1 MMKRHLTPE
10 EIEDI
15 CDQIPINPSIPI
27 DTAVLVRDGL
37 VRGIRQ
43 QLSDIQI
50 YPSGIPELKKEV
62 FMEYHRSLLQPGE
75 MVGVQAAT
83 SIGEPVTQMSLNAFH
98 YSGIS
103 TIGISAGV
111 PRVEEIL
118 NASKKQKMSI
128 MNLYFKNQKTIQE
141 AREHVYHHIT
151 EVYLSAL
158 ATSITA
164 RYVSSWSDL
173 DQGDQEWYRLFF
185 SIFSNQITDEN
196 DEFSMNWMIRFEL
209 DRDRLFKHQIT
220 TLDVAEKIEEAFR
233 DLYVVASPDNIV
245 DVYIDFNC
253 VRMKKTDEH
262 EFERFKDQG
271 IEVRC
276 IKNVVIPYMKDIL
289 ITGIQ
294 GIEDVQLQEERG
306 EWTVMTKGTNLYSA
320 FRDEELDYTRCRSSD
335 IWEILRVL
343 GVEATRQFIIEEFY
357 KVLSAGGASVGRR
370 HIELLAD
377 SMTYQGKIN
386 SVNRYGIDRNQI
398 GAMAKA
404 SFEES
409 VRNFFIAAVNGEVDR
424 MGVSASLMAGKLVKC
439 GTGFCDMVL
448 DESMLARVKP
458 ARLPEVRREVKP
470 KLASQMMPVSVL
482 PSLLTGRSVYTPVA
496 LPGLKA
502 EPVKEKT
509 PPVAVASTKISFM
522 RKPKPK
528 AVQKD
533 VVIDF
538 EEE

>member
-1 MMKRHLTPE
+1 M
-10 EIEDI
+10 
-15 CDQIPINPSIPI
+15 
-27 DTAVLVRDGL
+27 
-37 VRGIRQ
+37 
-43 QLSDIQI
+43 
-50 YPSGIPELKKEV
+50 
-62 FMEYHRSLLQPGE
+62 
-75 MVGVQAAT
+75 
-83 SIGEPVTQMSLNAFH
+83 
-98 YSGIS
+98 
-103 TIGISAGV
+103 
-111 PRVEEIL
+111 
-118 NASKKQKMSI
+118 
-128 MNLYFKNQKTIQE
+128 
-141 AREHVYHHIT
+141 
-151 EVYLSAL
+151 
-158 ATSITA
+158 
-164 RYVSSWSDL
+164 
-173 DQGDQEWYRLFF
+173 
-185 SIFSNQITDEN
+185 
-196 DEFSMNWMIRFEL
+196 
-209 DRDRLFKHQIT
+209 
-220 TLDVAEKIEEAFR
+220 
-233 DLYVVASPDNIV
+233 
-245 DVYIDFNC
+245 
-253 VRMKKTDEH
+253 
-262 EFERFKDQG
+262 
-271 IEVRC
+271 
-276 IKNVVIPYMKDIL
+276 
-289 ITGIQ
+289 
-294 GIEDVQLQEERG
+294 
-306 EWTVMTKGTNLYSA
+306 
-320 FRDEELDYTRCRSSD
+320 
-335 IWEILRVL
+335 L

-533 VVIDF
+533 VLIDF